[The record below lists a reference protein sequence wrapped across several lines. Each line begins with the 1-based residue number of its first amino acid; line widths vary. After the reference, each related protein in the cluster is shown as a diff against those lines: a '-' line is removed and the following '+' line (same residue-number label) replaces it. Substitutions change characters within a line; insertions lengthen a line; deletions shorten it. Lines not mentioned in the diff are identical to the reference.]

1 MDDGVAKI
9 SVKRTIMQSWITMT
23 IRKANLNLNT
33 ALPSKGKYY
42 IQRKHIF
49 HFISLSMFPNL
60 KVRLRLWANFEN
72 KGGLRAHMVSS
83 VKKTIHHVLAICPR
97 ASINFQFDLMAYI
110 SLLLAS
116 P

>member
-83 VKKTIHHVLAICPR
+83 VKKKNSPCLG
-97 ASINFQFDLMAYI
+97 DLPTGKY
-110 SLLLAS
+110 
-116 P
+116 